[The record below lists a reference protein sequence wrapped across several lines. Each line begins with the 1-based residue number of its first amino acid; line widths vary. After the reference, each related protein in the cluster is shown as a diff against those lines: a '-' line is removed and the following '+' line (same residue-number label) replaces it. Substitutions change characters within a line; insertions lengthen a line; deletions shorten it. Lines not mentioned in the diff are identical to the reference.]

1 MGRNYA
7 GPRTQR
13 IGLIVGTNGKALPGG
28 NGKGLEG
35 SLAKQSAQ
43 EIKPRKVSRQ
53 ARSISKSGPAE
64 LGEPFYS
71 RQQLGTFHETFV
83 TRMRDAISAGTEN
96 AVERTVKSPG
106 TKNPRPYLADRG
118 VLP

>member
-1 MGRNYA
+1 M
-7 GPRTQR
+7 T
-13 IGLIVGTNGKALPGG
+13 
-28 NGKGLEG
+28 
-35 SLAKQSAQ
+35 
-43 EIKPRKVSRQ
+43 
-53 ARSISKSGPAE
+53 RSISKTGPAE

-106 TKNPRPYLADRG
+106 THNPRPYQPDWGA
-118 VLP
+118 LP